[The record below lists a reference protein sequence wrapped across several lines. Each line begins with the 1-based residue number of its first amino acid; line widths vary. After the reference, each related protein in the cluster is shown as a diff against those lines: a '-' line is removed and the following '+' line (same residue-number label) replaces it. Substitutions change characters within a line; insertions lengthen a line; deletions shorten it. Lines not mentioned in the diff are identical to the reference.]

1 MYELLTQPQVRTVY
15 LTALFDAQ
23 AEILGRTDDRSKQLP
38 AIKQEHG
45 DVDGPPMSV
54 SSRATTSDALYPARP
69 VLADQVQTTIPDPEP
84 TAISWPVR
92 STRPY
97 L

>member
-1 MYELLTQPQVRTVY
+1 MY

-54 SSRATTSDALYPARP
+54 SSRATTSDALYPAPCYPP
-69 VLADQVQTTIPDPEP
+69 VSADQVQTTIPDPEP